1 MCGDDVATGGAGVYK
16 NGGPT
21 NVDNPKDLSG
31 ICDRTPADVR
41 GIKKTI
47 SATMSGVSAADHRSS
62 GIQ

>member
-1 MCGDDVATGGAGVYK
+1 MCR

-31 ICDRTPADVR
+31 ICDRSEADVR

-47 SATMSGVSAADHRSS
+47 SAKPDGRRGSAAAAADNAS
-62 GIQ
+62 